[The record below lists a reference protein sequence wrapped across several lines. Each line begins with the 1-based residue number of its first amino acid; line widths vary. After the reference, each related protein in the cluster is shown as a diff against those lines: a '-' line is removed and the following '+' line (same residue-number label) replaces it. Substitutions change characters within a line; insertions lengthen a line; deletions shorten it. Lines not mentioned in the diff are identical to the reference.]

1 MLEARV
7 DRVRR
12 TATVHEDWI
21 AWLPEAKDHLFAF
34 TNEELEASYVSL
46 SVTLDDTFSLC
57 QQGKF
62 PQAREQAA
70 NFADLADRL
79 AGGLRA
85 VLRSM
90 HEHGQ
95 QFGTVPNFAPLRSDY
110 FRSDRA
116 RQIARTNNL
125 FSFLILCSRKRFFRK
140 LAAVEQVVADL
151 RREVRGLVRQISEA
165 TGLQVDKAWKCL
177 EVLHYDLNTCL
188 RETMIMLKSFFCVLP
203 CDEVGGFRKRLFPVL
218 AAAVASR
225 PAEPRLTNL
234 PRPGRQSNLQRAI
247 AVAGDLVGT
256 VPFHPQAHRSIDNS
270 GSEDGIPSTRMRPDG
285 TGGSNETN

>member
-12 TATVHEDWI
+12 TATVHEDWV

-34 TNEELEASYVSL
+34 TNQELEASYISL

-57 QQGKF
+57 QQGRF

-116 RQIARTNNL
+116 KQIARTNNL
-125 FSFLILCSRKRFFRK
+125 FSFLILRSRKRFFPQTGRRRTGCGRSSSRGSGSGATDFGSDR
-140 LAAVEQVVADL
+140 AAGGQSLEMPRSPAL
-151 RREVRGLVRQISEA
+151 RSEHLPARDDDHAQIIF
-165 TGLQVDKAWKCL
+165 L
-177 EVLHYDLNTCL
+177 
-188 RETMIMLKSFFCVLP
+188 
-203 CDEVGGFRKRLFPVL
+203 
-218 AAAVASR
+218 R
-225 PAEPRLTNL
+225 PAI
-234 PRPGRQSNLQRAI
+234 S
-247 AVAGDLVGT
+247 
-256 VPFHPQAHRSIDNS
+256 
-270 GSEDGIPSTRMRPDG
+270 
-285 TGGSNETN
+285 